1 MELKIDK
8 LFEECRKQKEFLK
21 NHTLVE
27 LTPKIENALKVDII
41 DILNVLGVTAMP
53 KLHTDNITFKH
64 KIIVREKYR
73 AMWLI
78 DGFTGIHAIYHSII
92 KEVLMND
99 FERIRFKIS
108 LIIVKLKPRHY
119 IGDNHEFE
127 IHFYYFGNKKNIVL

>member
-8 LFEECRKQKEFLK
+8 LFEECRKQEDFLK

-27 LTPKIENALKVDII
+27 LTPKIENALKLDII
-41 DILNVLGVTAMP
+41 DILNVLGVTALP
-53 KLHTDNITFKH
+53 KLHTDNIIFKH

-78 DGFTGIHAIYHSII
+78 DGFTGVHAIFHSII

-99 FERIRFKIS
+99 NERIRFKIS
-108 LIIVKLKPRHY
+108 LTIVKLEPRHY

-127 IHFYYFGNKKNIVL
+127 IHFSYFGNKKHMVL